1 MIHESIIV
9 ICLDTIVYKIPG
21 SLSYCI
27 NRKHKINNKKT
38 IKLKFGEM
46 IANKKDKN
54 EIERVTFD

>member
-1 MIHESIIV
+1 V